1 MEFVDRQREAIE
13 RLHQTMAMS
22 HDPMAGLSLLREE
35 ERIRKNVRGLRI
47 RRHQRFGEIPDLKH
61 YSLHFGVEY
70 KFPWPEK
77 IPDIKTRKK

>member
-1 MEFVDRQREAIE
+1 
-13 RLHQTMAMS
+13 MS

-47 RRHQRFGEIPDLKH
+47 RRHEVHGEIPDLVE
-61 YSLHFGVEY
+61 YSKNFPMEY